1 MQILEDQKPV
11 SQTPQHR
18 DPHVHAG
25 LGHMRRD
32 PPLRLLALRLGPQHG
47 EGPAIPLLWQERDK
61 IHHQVARDPPV
72 AQRVQAALQ
81 AAQGRCDQAQPHALL
96 LDDGQLPE
104 PWPKKHQLR
113 SKTSVVTHN
122 AWQVLGSLWHPR
134 TTHTFTLHRS
144 VTPRCQTARGINHRR
159 IAALSFCLL
168 LSLVLSLEASCL
180 SVASIILPCMAAG
193 CGSANNLPISQQ
205 VHKYLNQ
212 SPALDSSV
220 RRRFHWHKDRSP
232 LQQQTDSI
240 HRNHCLI
247 SGKELNPCLFCNQ
260 IWCLERGAVPPF
272 RPFFLSPS
280 RC

>member
-1 MQILEDQKPV
+1 MRSTSTASGP
-11 SQTPQHR
+11 SAGTPTRARTCRTTTMTRKGQNS
-18 DPHVHAG
+18 
-25 LGHMRRD
+25 
-32 PPLRLLALRLGPQHG
+32 PPSGKRPTSC
-47 EGPAIPLLWQERDK
+47 PASSSCSTSCTGKAWSSSAWRTAPR
-61 IHHQVARDPPV
+61 
-72 AQRVQAALQ
+72 QRPA
-81 AAQGRCDQAQPHALL
+81 P
-96 LDDGQLPE
+96 PE
-104 PWPKKHQLR
+104 PWPKKHQLC

-122 AWQVLGSLWHPR
+122 AWQVLGSLRHPR
-134 TTHTFTLHRS
+134 TTHAFTSHRS
-144 VTPRCQTARGINHRR
+144 VTPRCQIARGINHRR
-159 IAALSFCLL
+159 ITALSFCSL
-168 LSLVLSLEASCL
+168 LSSVLSLEASRL

-193 CGSANNLPISQQ
+193 RGSANNQPINE

-212 SPALDSSV
+212 SAALDSSV
-220 RRRFHWHKDRSP
+220 WRRFHWHNNRSP